1 MAKKRGWRLGWED
14 LRRRQLTA
22 GQDASPAQRL
32 AWLEDMIAL
41 AHKSGALPRD
51 RFSPDKRK

>member
-1 MAKKRGWRLGWED
+1 MAKQRGWDLSWED
-14 LRRRQLTA
+14 SRRRQLTA

-41 AHKSGALPRD
+41 AHKSGALPRI
-51 RFSPDKRK
+51 SLVVPKK